1 MKTHIL
7 LASASARRRDLMQ
20 QAGFDFRVSPANID
34 ETPHPGET
42 PCDLV
47 LRLALGK
54 ARAVAGETARAAQ
67 DDRRVVVVGADT
79 VVVSPSGDVFGK
91 PTGRDDF
98 LAMFRTLAGG
108 CHRVLTGVAV
118 VVGERSR
125 TALAEAHVT
134 LRDVPEPEM
143 AAYWATGE
151 PRDKAGGYGLQG
163 LGAIFVR
170 AIAGS
175 PSAVVGLPLDELE
188 RLLTELGVET
198 WRFRGVGKV
207 SDFAVPAAKS
217 EGC

>member
-1 MKTHIL
+1 MKTHIV
-7 LASASARRRDLMQ
+7 LASASARRRDLMR
-20 QAGFDFRVSPANID
+20 QAGFDFRISPANID
-34 ETPHPGET
+34 ESPHPGET
-42 PCDLV
+42 PSDLV

-54 ARAVAGETARAAQ
+54 ARAVAGEAACSAQ

-79 VVVSPSGDVFGK
+79 VVVSSSGDVFGK

-98 LAMFRTLAGG
+98 LTMFRALAGG

-118 VVGERSR
+118 VAGERSR

-134 LRDVPEPEM
+134 LRDVPEAEM
-143 AAYWATGE
+143 SAYWATGE

-170 AIAGS
+170 AIEGS

-198 WRFRGVGKV
+198 WRFRGARRQRRRNGAGSKLE
-207 SDFAVPAAKS
+207 S
-217 EGC
+217 

>member
-1 MKTHIL
+1 M
-7 LASASARRRDLMQ
+7 R
-20 QAGFDFRVSPANID
+20 QAGIDFRISPANID

-42 PCDLV
+42 PRELV

-54 ARAVAGETARAAQ
+54 ARAVAGAAACSVQ

-79 VVVSPSGDVFGK
+79 VVVAPSGVVFGK

-98 LAMFRTLAGG
+98 LTMFRTLAGRR
-108 CHRVLTGVAV
+108 HQVLTGVAV
-118 VVGERSR
+118 VAGERSR

-151 PRDKAGGYGLQG
+151 PCDKAGGYGLQG

-170 AIAGS
+170 AIDGS

-198 WRFRGVGKV
+198 WRFRSARRQRRGNGAGSKLE
-207 SDFAVPAAKS
+207 S
-217 EGC
+217 

>member
-1 MKTHIL
+1 MNTHIV
-7 LASASARRRDLMQ
+7 LASASARRRDLMR

-34 ETPHPGET
+34 ETRRPGET

-54 ARAVAGETARAAQ
+54 ARAVASGLGCPAA

-79 VVVSPSGDVFGK
+79 VVVSADGHVFGK

-98 LAMFRTLAGG
+98 LSMFRILAG
-108 CHRVLTGVAV
+108 HRHQVLTGVAV
-118 VVGERSR
+118 VAGGRSR
-125 TALAEAHVT
+125 TALAEAGVT

-143 AAYWATGE
+143 AAYWDTGE

-170 AIAGS
+170 AIDGS
-175 PSAVVGLPLDELE
+175 PSAVIGLPLDELE

-198 WRFRGVGKV
+198 WRLRGAG
-207 SDFAVPAAKS
+207 ARLQGRG
-217 EGC
+217 E